1 MRVTA
6 VSADIVDGALPEN
19 RFRPRYLR
27 RHAHISQAP
36 SRPKHPRRDNAYSST
51 RLVSATMLSRIGPVK
66 LFLCKSLITHARAG
80 DTIKAA
86 TRAARPPAQRSVRRS
101 GRTPAGKAWGRTGT

>member
-1 MRVTA
+1 MKVSV
-6 VSADIVDGALPEN
+6 VSAEIVDGALPVN
-19 RFRPRYLR
+19 RLSQRSLCRNVHLSHAPTRPEHRG
-27 RHAHISQAP
+27 
-36 SRPKHPRRDNAYSST
+36 AYSVT
-51 RLVSATMLSRIGPVK
+51 ILVSATMLSRIGPVK

-86 TRAARPPAQRSVRRS
+86 TRAARPRAQRSVRRS